1 MRYSQKMKILTGN
14 SNKQLSNKISKNLKN
29 KLVNTSIRKFADGE
43 IYIEINENIRGNS
56 IFIIQSVSSP
66 ANDNLMELLL
76 CIDALK
82 RSSAKNITAVIP
94 YFGYARQ
101 DRKVVPR
108 TSISA
113 KLVSNLITKA
123 GADRVVTVDLHAGQ
137 IQGFFDIPV
146 DNLFATPIFAR
157 HVKKKIKSKNLIC
170 VAPDVGGTERARA
183 LGKILNVG
191 LAIVDKRRPKPGQSQ
206 VMNIIGDVKGKTCIL
221 VDDII
226 DSGGTIVNAAKA
238 LKDRGAKEVYVY
250 ITHGVLSGEAV
261 NKIKKSVIKN
271 LVITDTIDNMN
282 RVKGAK
288 NIEVLSISS
297 LMGEAIKRI
306 SNSTSVS
313 DLFK

>member
-1 MRYSQKMKILTGN
+1 MKILTGN

-113 KLVSNLITKA
+113 NLVSNLITNA

-146 DNLFATPIFAR
+146 DNLFATPIFAKHIKR
-157 HVKKKIKSKNLIC
+157 KIKSNNIIC
-170 VAPDVGGTERARA
+170 VAPDVGGVERARA
-183 LGKILNVG
+183 LGKKLDVG
-191 LAIVDKRRPKPGQSQ
+191 LAIVDKRRPSPGKSQ
-206 VMNIIGDVKGKTCIL
+206 VMNVIGNVKNKICIL
-221 VDDII
+221 TDDII
-226 DSGGTIVNAAKA
+226 DSGGTIVNAADA
-238 LKDRGAKEVYVY
+238 LLKRGAKEVHVY
-250 ITHGVLSGEAV
+250 ATHGVFSGDAV
-261 NKIKKSVIKN
+261 KKIKNSKIKN
-271 LVITDTIDNMN
+271 LVITDSIDSSDKLKKV
-282 RVKGAK
+282 R
-288 NIEVLSISS
+288 NIEVLSISI
-297 LMGEAIKRI
+297 LLAEAIKRI